1 MATRKSL
8 NSISKKIQGE
18 ADGHRKVPVE
28 AIVEQVETSGFGP
41 MLMIPALI
49 IILPTGAIPGVP
61 DVCNIII
68 ALMAAQIVFGR
79 STPWLPQWITDL
91 KISGPKVSKAME
103 KVQPVLRKIDRWS
116 RQRLTVL
123 ISHTAQRC
131 IAGLIVLTS
140 VLSIGVGVIP
150 YVPALLALPTLFFAF
165 GMTLRDGVIILLGL
179 ILLACAAVGIFM
191 MS

>member
-1 MATRKSL
+1 MASRKSL
-8 NSISKKIQGE
+8 NSISKKIQSE
-18 ADGHRKVPVE
+18 AQGHRKIPVE
-28 AIVEQVETSGFGP
+28 AIVDQVETSGFGP

-61 DVCNIII
+61 DVCNIIL

-103 KVQPVLRKIDRWS
+103 KVQPALRKIDRWS
-116 RQRLTVL
+116 RQRLTAL
-123 ISHTAQRC
+123 TSRTAQRC

-165 GMTLRDGVIILLGL
+165 GMTLRDGVLILLGL
-179 ILLACAAVGIFM
+179 ILLACATVGIVM

>member
-1 MATRKSL
+1 MPTRKSL
-8 NSISKKIQGE
+8 NSISKKIQTE
-18 ADGHRKVPVE
+18 ADGHRKIPVD

-68 ALMAAQIVFGR
+68 ALMAGQLVFGR
-79 STPWLPQWITDL
+79 TSPWLPKWITNL

-103 KVQPVLRKIDRWS
+103 KVQPALRKIDGWS
-116 RQRLTVL
+116 RQRLTTL
-123 ISHTAQRC
+123 TTRTAQRY
-131 IAGLIVLTS
+131 IAALITLTS

-165 GMTLRDGVIILLGL
+165 GMTLRDGLIILLGL
-179 ILLACAAVGIFM
+179 ILMFCAAVGIFM
-191 MS
+191 IT

>member
-1 MATRKSL
+1 MSTRKTLSG
-8 NSISKKIQGE
+8 ISRKISAE
-18 ADGHRKVPVE
+18 AEAHRKVPVE
-28 AIVEQVETSGFGP
+28 DIVEQVETSGFGP

-68 ALMAAQIVFGR
+68 ALMAAQLVFGR
-79 STPWLPQWITDL
+79 HTPWLPKWIKEL
-91 KISGPKVSKAME
+91 KISGPKVSKAMK
-103 KVQPVLRKIDRWS
+103 KVQPALRKIDNWS
-116 RQRLTVL
+116 RQRLTGL
-123 ISHTAQRC
+123 TSHTAQRY
-131 IAGLIVLTS
+131 IASLIVITS

-179 ILLACAAVGIFM
+179 ILLTGAAVGIFM
-191 MS
+191 LS

>member
-1 MATRKSL
+1 MNTRKTLSG
-8 NSISKKIQGE
+8 ISRKISAE
-18 ADGHRKVPVE
+18 AESHRKVPVE
-28 AIVEQVETSGFGP
+28 DIVEQVETSGFGP

-68 ALMAAQIVFGR
+68 ALMAAQLVFGR
-79 STPWLPQWITDL
+79 HTPWLPKWIKDL
-91 KISGPKVSKAME
+91 KISGSKVSKAMK
-103 KVQPVLRKIDRWS
+103 KVQPALRKIDNWS
-116 RQRLTVL
+116 RQRLTGL
-123 ISHTAQRC
+123 TSHTAQRY
-131 IAGLIVLTS
+131 IASLIVITS

-179 ILLACAAVGIFM
+179 ILLAGVAVGIFVL
-191 MS
+191 S